1 MEEPL
6 IRPLREGDAEALL
19 RFYQGLSPETVRF
32 YEPYSNMSLETM
44 EDVVRQAV
52 SGRDFARVLVASS
65 GDIVGHAFL
74 GNIGAAEPSLG
85 IGIAEPWQ
93 NRGYGRRLL
102 AQALAEADARP
113 GVQAV
118 ILTVNKQNL
127 RARKM
132 YQEFGFV
139 VCGECDHREPSD
151 SFRMRR
157 MRAGASVAQPGCS
170 GGK

>member
-1 MEEPL
+1 MEEPT

-32 YEPYSNMSLETM
+32 YEPYSNISLEM
-44 EDVVRQAV
+44 MDDVVRHVA
-52 SGRDFARVLVASS
+52 SGRDFARVLVTSS
-65 GDIVGHAFL
+65 GDIVGHVFL
-74 GNIGAAEPSLG
+74 GNIGAAEPMLG
-85 IGIAEPWQ
+85 IGIAERWQ

-102 AQALAEADARP
+102 AAALAEADARP

-127 RARKM
+127 RAQKL
-132 YQEFGFV
+132 YQAFGFV
-139 VCGECDHREPSD
+139 IYGECDHREPRD

-157 MRAGASVAQPGCS
+157 MRGETPVAQPGCHCA
-170 GGK
+170 K